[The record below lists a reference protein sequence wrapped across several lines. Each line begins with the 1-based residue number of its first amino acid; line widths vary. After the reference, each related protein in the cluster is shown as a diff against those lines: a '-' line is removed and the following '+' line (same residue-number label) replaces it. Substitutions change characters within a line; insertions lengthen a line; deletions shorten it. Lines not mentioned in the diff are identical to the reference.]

1 MSRSFAQIHL
11 AIWADEDFRD
21 LEPGPQR
28 LYLFLISQ
36 PDLNYAGVIGLN
48 PRRWVSRAKH
58 YTLDQLNVELAVL
71 VERRYVLVDEAEE
84 ELLVRTYIRN
94 DGIFRNPKTM
104 KSARR
109 DALATGSRR
118 LRQALIV
125 ELERLPLDELR
136 DKTRE
141 TITAETKDLI
151 GSLAESIA
159 TPSPPPSD
167 GVATGSP
174 GHRDGSVTGTGTGA
188 SVSVGESSLV
198 RNDSATP
205 PAPPREKSE
214 REEPPPREDVERLC
228 STLAERLAANGF
240 LERDTKISK
249 GWRVEARR
257 LLDLDKVPL
266 DEALRVLDWCQRDTF
281 WRGNIQSL
289 PTFRKKYSGLR
300 DKARNA
306 GWLRQHE
313 AGSYY
318 DSVQETTGAWER

>member
-1 MSRSFAQIHL
+1 LSRSFAQIHL
-11 AIWADEDFRD
+11 AIWADEDFRN

-36 PDLNYAGVIGLN
+36 PDLNYAGVVGLN
-48 PRRWVSRAKH
+48 PRRWVSRAKG
-58 YTLDQLNVELAVL
+58 YTLDQLDAELAVL
-71 VERRYVLVDEAEE
+71 IERRYVLVDTGEE
-84 ELLVRTYIRN
+84 ELLVRSFIRN
-94 DGIFRNPKTM
+94 DGTWKNPKTV

-118 LRQALIV
+118 LRQALIT
-125 ELERLPLDELR
+125 ELERLPLDELP

-141 TITAETKDLI
+141 TITTETKDLI
-151 GSLAESIA
+151 GRLSESIA
-159 TPSPPPSD
+159 TPSLPHSD
-167 GVATGSP
+167 GVDTGSL
-174 GHRDGSVTGTGTGA
+174 GHRDGSVVVA
-188 SVSVGESSLV
+188 VVGGVVPVVDPSLV
-198 RNDSATP
+198 PKDAATP
-205 PAPPREKSE
+205 PSPPREKSD
-214 REEPPPREDVERLC
+214 RGEPPPREDVERLC

-249 GWRVEARR
+249 GWRDEARR
-257 LLDLDKVPL
+257 LFDIDKVPL
-266 DEALRVLDWCQRDTF
+266 VEALRVLDWCQQDTF

-300 DKARNA
+300 DKARTA

-318 DSVQETTGAWER
+318 DSVVETTGAWEQ